1 MTSNKSSTADL
12 IFPELSTNFSSTLSA
27 LKKSTLSISNR
38 LNSILSDAEFVC
50 GVADTYHLPLVANE
64 RCGSWYIPPSRKAG
78 SAYFK
83 STDGHT
89 GQWSF
94 SLRRLNFQLLDTLE
108 QYHGCIIVDS
118 TRRGKSMPDALSKTV
133 PIWCAVINALLFPE
147 VPAEHAV
154 RTPASA
160 VSPSEHAQI
169 ESRLPEFVDAARSLN
184 LDIPSL
190 RAKLS
195 KPLRPF
201 WATQE
206 AVPPNTCAS
215 LADYYP
221 VICCTSSRRV
231 HGTEM
236 SEGGYIQGAGDDHEG
251 WAHGMTPPIFW
262 QNKDTLMSTAEDD
275 LPDLISDLLA
285 KDKSVAKTDT
295 AILISPTSWLL
306 VSTDPSP
313 EVFIKDKSHDPAK
326 TAVINIGGEKIAVL
340 ETQLKDRYIQVEC
353 RTGKLGSR
361 DLRKALPFVLDRI
374 TAWRDVNTICINCA
388 EGRDISVGVALA
400 ILGKF
405 SNDQG
410 ERVFDLTEER
420 ISKLLVKQRLS
431 WIMMS
436 CPDAKPSRATL
447 QSVNEVLMSER

>member
-1 MTSNKSSTADL
+1 
-12 IFPELSTNFSSTLSA
+12 
-27 LKKSTLSISNR
+27 
-38 LNSILSDAEFVC
+38 
-50 GVADTYHLPLVANE
+50 
-64 RCGSWYIPPSRKAG
+64 
-78 SAYFK
+78 
-83 STDGHT
+83 
-89 GQWSF
+89 
-94 SLRRLNFQLLDTLE
+94 
-108 QYHGCIIVDS
+108 
-118 TRRGKSMPDALSKTV
+118 MPDALSKTV

-169 ESRLPEFVDAARSLN
+169 ESRLSGFVEAARSLN

-190 RAKLS
+190 QAKIS

-206 AVPPNTCAS
+206 ATPPNACAS

-221 VICCTSSRRV
+221 IICCTSSRRI

-251 WAHGMTPPIFW
+251 WARGLTPPVFW
-262 QNKDTLMSTAEDD
+262 RNKDILINSAEDD
-275 LPDLISDLLA
+275 LPELIDELLA
-285 KDKSVAKTDT
+285 KEDSMAQTNT
-295 AILISPTSWLL
+295 AMLISPTSWLFL
-306 VSTDPSP
+306 STDSSP
-313 EVFIKDKSHDPAK
+313 EAFIRDTSRDKES
-326 TAVINIGGEKIAVL
+326 TAMINIGAGRAAAL
-340 ETQLKDRYIQVEC
+340 ETCLKGRFIQVDC

-361 DLRKALPFVLDRI
+361 DLRKALPSILNRVSAWKDV
-374 TAWRDVNTICINCA
+374 TAICINCA
-388 EGRDISVGVALA
+388 DGRDISVGIALA
-400 ILGKF
+400 VLCRC

-410 ERVFDLTEER
+410 VWAMDLPDQR
-420 ISKLLVKQRLS
+420 ISKLLIKQRLS

-447 QSVNEVLMSER
+447 QSVNEVLMSERGM